1 MMPFIITTK
10 ILKKSGLPDVGIG
23 VLTVLRTEPMLGKVM
38 PCLSIRDIPFVTL
51 FSNHSDENGRQSI
64 KEHRFQPTNS
74 NLFS

>member
-1 MMPFIITTK
+1 MMPFTITTK

-23 VLTVLRTEPMLGKVM
+23 VLRTEPMLGKVM

-51 FSNHSDENGRQSI
+51 FSKHSDENGRQSF
-64 KEHRFQPTNS
+64 KEPRFQPTNS